1 MGALP
6 SGRLFFG
13 GIFLRDGKEVVF
25 SDGRLFNTLDI
36 EKTHKQTSFTAHFA
50 DGQNM
55 RGRRPVKSFKKS
67 KDYPTNS
74 ATSFPLGKLGQPAK
88 SVLSVMSSKHRGQEK

>member
-1 MGALP
+1 MEERT

-13 GIFLRDGKEVVF
+13 GVFLRDGKEVVF

-36 EKTHKQTSFTAHFA
+36 EKTHKQTPFTAHFA

-55 RGRRPVKSFKKS
+55 RGRH
-67 KDYPTNS
+67 
-74 ATSFPLGKLGQPAK
+74 PLNLLRKART
-88 SVLSVMSSKHRGQEK
+88 VR